1 MDELLRTSLL
11 WRLFA
16 ALAALYHRTFLPR
29 MFAAIHRAFAE
40 SLPGRALR
48 RLLGGQP
55 AVERSAY
62 RRLMDRGNAWL
73 CGIGARVVPVLEDSL
88 AYRIYRRVMAAL
100 RNSLLLGW
108 LFAGGMTGFLL
119 FLFSSYAIVDYL
131 LRDVLQLAAM
141 LIAALDHSGE
151 NRTESSSDVYCR
163 ALRGD
168 LMGSELEALSHEHQ
182 LPQEMDRTV
191 MLFHIVQT
199 ENECAY
205 DLLRDITP
213 VQDKDVLLNMDRHT
227 VVLIKE
233 MTDVET
239 IDDLHQFA
247 QALQETLMGETAH
260 QMTVGIGKMRRTID
274 ELRDSYNEARRAIEV
289 GRIFKPEESIYIYS
303 RLILERFLMELPQ
316 DISAYYHGLLFNR
329 KNQRLFNEEMLYTIE
344 MFFKKDLN
352 LSDTARQLYIH
363 RNTLVYRLDKVQRQT
378 GLDLRSFDDAIT
390 FKILMELKKVSG
402 DKAPRK

>member
-1 MDELLRTSLL
+1 
-11 WRLFA
+11 
-16 ALAALYHRTFLPR
+16 
-29 MFAAIHRAFAE
+29 
-40 SLPGRALR
+40 
-48 RLLGGQP
+48 
-55 AVERSAY
+55 
-62 RRLMDRGNAWL
+62 
-73 CGIGARVVPVLEDSL
+73 
-88 AYRIYRRVMAAL
+88 MAARKGRIPLMNKRLQEQVDNVLNRLSVPITILDADSDRLPDGMPLSTL
-100 RNSLLLGW
+100 RLTEGEARAMLGSLYMAVPPLH
-108 LFAGGMTGFLL
+108 
-119 FLFSSYAIVDYL
+119 IVL
-131 LRDVLQLAAM
+131 TCAEQQPGARDVLQLAAM
-141 LIAALDHSGE
+141 LIA
-151 NRTESSSDVYCR
+151 

>member
-1 MDELLRTSLL
+1 MNKRLQEQMESVLGRLSVPVTLLDMDADTFPDGMPLSTLGLNDGNLRVVMGN
-11 WRLFA
+11 
-16 ALAALYHRTFLPR
+16 LYVNVPNTR
-29 MFAAIHRAFAE
+29 
-40 SLPGRALR
+40 
-48 RLLGGQP
+48 
-55 AVERSAY
+55 VV
-62 RRLMDRGNAWL
+62 LM
-73 CGIGARVVPVLEDSL
+73 CPEQHPGAR
-88 AYRIYRRVMAAL
+88 
-100 RNSLLLGW
+100 
-108 LFAGGMTGFLL
+108 
-119 FLFSSYAIVDYL
+119 
-131 LRDVLQLAAM
+131 DVIQLAAS
-141 LIAALDHSGE
+141 LLAALDHSGE
-151 NRTESSSDVYCR
+151 SKTESSNDVYCR

-191 MLFHIVQT
+191 MVFHIVQT
-199 ENECAY
+199 ENESAY

-239 IDDLHQFA
+239 IDELNQFA

-260 QMTVGIGKMRRTID
+260 QMTVGIGKQRHTID
-274 ELRDSYNEARRAIEV
+274 ELRESYNEARRAIEV
-289 GRIFKPEESIYIYS
+289 GRIFKPEESVYIYS

-329 KNQRLFNEEMLYTIE
+329 KNQRLFNDEMLYTIE

-378 GLDLRSFDDAIT
+378 GLDLRSFEDAIT

-402 DKAPRK
+402 DKSSRK